1 MHKSGIFHRDIK
13 PENILIKG
21 NHLVVADLGSC
32 KGIYSKQPYTEYV
45 STRWY
50 RAPECIMTEGI
61 YTQKMDMWGIGCVL
75 FEICSLF
82 PLFPGENEIDQMYK
96 IERILG
102 PPNVDVVNNF
112 YKKNKGFFNEIEFNY
127 NKKGLGIAKYLG
139 HCSNDLID
147 LINKLLCYNP
157 DERFSAKQALN
168 HVFFKELNNNNDGIK
183 IEIKIKENWKD
194 NLIKSDDSVNN
205 KKKKNDGIYLP
216 EVNKKKHNNSNFF
229 NNSSNIINI
238 EFNNIS
244 NEEEN
249 NYYSKK
255 LKLPLLNKIR
265 INFDKNNSILENNNS
280 NIIINKGGGNSMSK
294 KMNILKQKYISPY
307 SQKAIYN
314 NSPQRHNN

>member
-21 NHLVVADLGSC
+21 THLVIADLGSC
-32 KGIYSKQPYTEYV
+32 KGIYSKQPFTEYV

-50 RAPECIMTEGI
+50 RAPECIMTEGY

-82 PLFPGENEIDQMYK
+82 PLFPGENEIDQMHK

-112 YKKNKGFFNEIEFNY
+112 YKKKNGFFNEIEFNY

-139 HCSNDLID
+139 HCSSDLID

-157 DERFSAKQALN
+157 DERFNAKQALN
-168 HVFFKELNNNNDGIK
+168 HSFFKEFNNEGIK
-183 IEIKIKENWKD
+183 IEIKIKENWKKD
-194 NLIKSDDSVNN
+194 NLIKSDDTVNN

-216 EVNKKKHNNSNFF
+216 EVKKKHNNSNFF
-229 NNSSNIINI
+229 NNSSNIYNI

-244 NEEEN
+244 DEEN
-249 NYYSKK
+249 NFSLKK
-255 LKLPLLNKIR
+255 VKLPLLNKIR
-265 INFDKNNSILENNNS
+265 INLDKNNSILENNNS

-307 SQKAIYN
+307 SQKAIFN